1 MLTTAAVH
9 VSALNRADFSTKLQL
24 VVKDMLGSD
33 KYKVT
38 NSALNS
44 RRSIYICYTSDLKQ
58 QIIDVYKL

>member
-9 VSALNRADFSTKLQL
+9 VSALDRVDFSTKLQL